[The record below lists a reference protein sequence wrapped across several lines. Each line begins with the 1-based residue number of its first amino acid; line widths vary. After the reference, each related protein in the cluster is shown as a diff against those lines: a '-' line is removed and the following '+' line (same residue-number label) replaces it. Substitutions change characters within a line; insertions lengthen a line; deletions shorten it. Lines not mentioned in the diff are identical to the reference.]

1 MATVPAKASGSWEDY
16 QEAYRIAQ
24 HKFNTDITAI
34 QGNISIIKQNGDDN
48 QASVIQSRSASYQ
61 LGNFAYINQRGE
73 NNQGSISQ
81 YSGRNIGI
89 IVQVGNDHTADIVQE
104 GNNFQAKINQI
115 GFNSDISL
123 SQSGSGQKSISV
135 EQQNFSGNARPVTID
150 TYWVAS
156 CFSVNYQARRSK
168 PKGKYHETATYRTR
182 RRC

>member
-1 MATVPAKASGSWEDY
+1 MEPLNTYNKSRLVNKITSIAFVIAASFSMATVPAKASGSWEDY

-150 TYWVAS
+150 TY
-156 CFSVNYQARRSK
+156 
-168 PKGKYHETATYRTR
+168 
-182 RRC
+182 